1 MKIRFYGVIY
11 IFYKEHDMRY
21 FKSTTLRLAVLLLLT
36 FIVVAAII
44 NSASKVGSTN
54 KTMPLAVDGV
64 IDLRGWNF
72 IEDGKLKLDGQ
83 WEFYENQLLTPEDFT
98 NRQPKDKKILPVPGT
113 YGRHGYG
120 TYRLKLILDTPQEI
134 YSLKI
139 EFLQSSYKLWADG
152 QEILSAGITG
162 KSKLGMKPLV
172 LPKAGSF
179 SGQNREVYL
188 TLQVSNFY
196 SKLAFIDTILM
207 GTDEQISSN
216 VKKMLAFDLF
226 LFGSTMM
233 GALYNLALF
242 LKRRKNISAQYFAIV
257 CIIVAIRT
265 LFLGQRF
272 IISVFPDFN
281 FILSGKI
288 MHWTFYLYMPF
299 IVLFIDSFYEKLL
312 NIWAVKLVKLSAY
325 LYGFLILVAE
335 YSDYMNI
342 ILPFEILTI
351 LLLIYMIYKVS
362 KLYIESNSSDYIM
375 VIGLFAL
382 LVTRI
387 NDILYEYS
395 IIMTGS
401 YAAFGTLIF
410 IIANSYLLAERQSIA
425 FTNVEELSEKLK
437 SLNALKDEFLAVT
450 SHELKTPLNGIIG
463 LSQLLKYDSTSTL
476 NEDERQSLELI
487 NASAKRLSN
496 LVNDIMVFSRL
507 KNGEVKLVEKP
518 VAIGKLADTV
528 VKFCSLNINNKAVS
542 IVNNIDSK
550 APLVFGDEERIEQI
564 FYNLL
569 GNAIKFTSQGTIK
582 LSYSVKG
589 GLIEIYIE
597 DTGIGIPKE
606 KLKTIFEIYE
616 QVEGVSEKYGG
627 TGLGLYITKKLVELH
642 GGAIGASSIHGKG
655 STFKFTLPLFTGK
668 AETEAEP
675 GNNSEEI
682 SDISYR
688 SKAEKGHISYVLE
701 KEASEK
707 LSQEE
712 KYKILVVDDEY
723 VNQRIFERYLTKEN
737 HIILKASS
745 GSEAVKIIDENV
757 DLDLVILDVM
767 MPDMLGYEV
776 SALVRQ
782 KYSLYELPILVMTA
796 NSSIDNMIR
805 AFECGAN
812 DYLPKPFNQQELLAR
827 TNTLITLKKSVGSAI
842 SLAKQI
848 ADANEQV
855 EELKEA
861 DRLKTELFT
870 NLSHEL
876 RTPLNVICSSIQLLH
891 SLEDTKQLGDEKI
904 KYYLNIM
911 RQNSVRL
918 LRLINN
924 IIDMTKLE
932 GNHVTLNLTNKDIVN
947 IIEELCQSVASYI
960 KSKDIQIIFDTEI
973 EEKMIAFDEE
983 KLERII
989 LNLLSNAVKFTDK
1002 GGSIFINISDKK
1014 EYVEISIKDTGIG
1027 IPQDKLD
1034 FIFERFAQVDRSLSR
1049 RSEGSGIG
1057 LSLVKSLV
1065 ELHGGRIFACSEP
1078 GCGTEFFIQLP
1089 MRVVEEKSSDNC
1101 LVQDKESRYDKS
1113 LPMEFSDIYL

>member
-1 MKIRFYGVIY
+1 
-11 IFYKEHDMRY
+11 MRY

-54 KTMPLAVDGV
+54 KSMPLAVDGV

-98 NRQPKDKKILPVPGT
+98 SRQPKDKKILPVPGI

-120 TYRLKLILDTPQEI
+120 TYRLKLILDNPQEI

-179 SGQNREVYL
+179 SGQNSEVYL

-207 GTDEQISSN
+207 GTDDQISSN

-242 LKRRKNISAQYFAIV
+242 LKRRRNLSAQYFAIV

-299 IVLFIDSFYEKLL
+299 IVLFIDSFYENLL
-312 NIWAVKLVKLSAY
+312 NIWTVKLVKLSAY
-325 LYGFLILVAE
+325 LYGLLILIAE

-362 KLYIESNSSDYIM
+362 KLYIESKSSDYIM

-425 FTNVEELSEKLK
+425 FTNAEELSEKLK

-582 LSYSVKG
+582 LSYSIKG
-589 GLIEIYIE
+589 GLIELYIE

-616 QVEGVSEKYGG
+616 QVEGVSEKFGG

-642 GGAIGASSIHGKG
+642 GGAIGVSSMPGKG

-668 AETEAEP
+668 AEIEEVTSNTEEVL
-675 GNNSEEI
+675 

-688 SKAEKGHISYVLE
+688 SKDEKGHISYVQE

-707 LSQEE
+707 LPKEE
-712 KYKILVVDDEY
+712 KHKILVVDDEY
-723 VNQRIFERYLTKEN
+723 VNQRIFERYLSKEN
-737 HIILKASS
+737 HIVLKASS

-796 NSSIDNMIR
+796 NSSIDNMIL

-812 DYLPKPFNQQELLAR
+812 DYLAKPFNQQELLAR
-827 TNTLITLKKSVGSAI
+827 TNTLITLKKSVGRAI

-848 ADANEQV
+848 ADVNEQV
-855 EELKEA
+855 EELKET

-891 SLEDTKQLGDEKI
+891 SLEDTNQLGDDKI
-904 KYYLNIM
+904 KNYLNIM

-932 GNHVTLNLTNKDIVN
+932 GNHVTLNLANKDIVN

-983 KLERII
+983 KMERII

-1034 FIFERFAQVDRSLSR
+1034 FIFERFAQLDRSLSR

-1065 ELHGGRIFACSEP
+1065 ELHGGRIFAYSEP
-1078 GCGTEFFIQLP
+1078 GSGTEFIIQLP
-1089 MRVVEEKSSDNC
+1089 MRVVEEKSNENS
-1101 LVQDKESRYDKS
+1101 LIQDKESRYDKS